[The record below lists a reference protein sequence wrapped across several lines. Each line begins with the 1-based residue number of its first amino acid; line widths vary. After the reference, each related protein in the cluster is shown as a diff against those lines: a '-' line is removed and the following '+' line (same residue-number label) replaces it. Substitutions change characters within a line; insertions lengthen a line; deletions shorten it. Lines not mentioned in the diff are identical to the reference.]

1 MMLSL
6 SEMQDFYNDLA
17 PHYHLLFDDWDAG
30 MGRQGRQLSALI
42 GERWPGASSILDV
55 SCGIGTQ
62 AIALAANGY
71 RVTASDLSAKA
82 VERATL
88 EARKRSLD
96 ISFSECDMLEAHSHH
111 GGGFDVVISCDN
123 ALPHLL
129 TDESI
134 LAALKQIF
142 ACARPGGGCLFT
154 IRDYDKEQRG
164 KNIFKPYGVRVE
176 GDNRYAILQTWDF
189 EGDIYDLTLY
199 IVKEDLESK
208 QVTAEAMHA
217 RYYAISAA
225 KMMRLMEQAGF
236 EQVKRVEAN
245 FQTALLGT
253 VPI

>member
-1 MMLSL
+1 MS
-6 SEMQDFYNDLA
+6 DFYDELA
-17 PHYHLLFDDWDAG
+17 PNYHLLFDDWDAG

-42 GERWPGASSILDV
+42 RDRWPSASSILDV

-96 ISFSECDMLEAHSHH
+96 ISFSEGDMLEAHSHH

-142 ACARPGGGCLFT
+142 ACARPGGGCLLT

-164 KNIFKPYGVRVE
+164 KNIVKPYGARVE
-176 GDNRYAILQTWDF
+176 GGKRYVVFQVWDF
-189 EGDIYDLTLY
+189 EGEIYDLTLY

-208 QVTAEAMHA
+208 EVTAEAMHA

-225 KMMRLMEQAGF
+225 KVMLLMEQSGF
-236 EQVKRVEAN
+236 VQVKRIEAN
-245 FQTALLGT
+245 YQTALLGT
-253 VPI
+253 VPA